1 MGLWRGFWGLRFLC
15 VSSGMGGYWCIWIGL
30 WWDLAECFMKG
41 REMGK
46 LVAVEKGDDHDIANV
61 NLRLRSGG
69 GGFP

>member
-1 MGLWRGFWGLRFLC
+1 
-15 VSSGMGGYWCIWIGL
+15 MGGYWCIWIGL